1 MPTMKNKYI
10 KETKNLPDSRFEIKV
25 EIPWEDFAIF
35 EDTATANL
43 SKNIEIDGF
52 RKGNVPKDIALKQIG
67 DEMILG
73 EMVQIALEKYYP
85 EIIKDQNMDFIGRPD
100 LSVTKMAR
108 GNELAFTITASVLPE
123 IKLPDYKKI
132 AKSVAKPEAPIVTDE
147 DVDKVIEELR
157 QLKAYGHVHGPE
169 DNHSHDEPLPEVND
183 DFAKSFGE
191 FKNLEEMK
199 EKIREN
205 IIKDKE
211 FSSKDKR
218 RVEILDQISKE
229 TNFEIPKI
237 VIDSEKQKMLSQI
250 ETDIARS
257 GITFEAYLKQ
267 LDKTK
272 DDILK
277 EFEPEAIRRAKFQ
290 LLINAISK
298 EANLIPKEEDVE
310 KEANKIMETYAES
323 DKNQVMAYADM
334 LLTNQAVL
342 SMLENL

>member
-10 KETKNLPDSRFEIKV
+10 KETKNLSESRLEIKV
-25 EIPWEDFAIF
+25 EIPWEDFSVF
-35 EDTATANL
+35 EDKATENL
-43 SKNIEIDGF
+43 SKNIKIDGF

-67 DEMILG
+67 EEMILG
-73 EMVQIALEKYYP
+73 EMVQLALEKYYP
-85 EIIKDQNMDFIGRPD
+85 EIIKDQNIDFIGRPD

-108 GNELAFTITASVLPE
+108 GNELAFTITASILPE

-132 AKSVAKPEAPIVTDE
+132 ARSIQKPEAPIVTDE

-157 QLKAYGHVHGPE
+157 QLKAYGHVHGPD

-183 DFAKSFGE
+183 EFAKSFGE

-199 EKIREN
+199 GKIREN
-205 IIKDKE
+205 ILKDKE
-211 FSSKDKR
+211 FGAKDKR
-218 RVEILDQISKE
+218 RVEILDQIAKE
-229 TNFEIPKI
+229 ANFEIPKI
-237 VIDSEKQKMLSQI
+237 VVDSEKQKMLSQI
-250 ETDIARS
+250 ETDISKS

-298 EANLIPKEEDVE
+298 EADLIPKEEDVE
-310 KEANKIMETYAES
+310 KEANKIMEMYAES